1 MSLTRIKDDIRLVGY
16 LCRQGGR
23 TQQLKKK
30 TNLSRQHGCVWRVD
44 LEKDVAMEDKPLL
57 GEEPL
62 PGLPDQGGDLGNL

>member
-1 MSLTRIKDDIRLVGY
+1 M
-16 LCRQGGR
+16 
-23 TQQLKKK
+23 QQLKKK
-30 TNLSRQHGCVWRVD
+30 TNLSRQHYCVWRVD

>member
-1 MSLTRIKDDIRLVGY
+1 MSLTRIKDDIRLVG

-23 TQQLKKK
+23 MQQLKKK
-30 TNLSRQHGCVWRVD
+30 TNLSRRHGCVWRVD

-57 GEEPL
+57 GKEPL

>member
-1 MSLTRIKDDIRLVGY
+1 MISDCWVY
-16 LCRQGGR
+16 LCRQGGLG
-23 TQQLKKK
+23 TQQLEKK